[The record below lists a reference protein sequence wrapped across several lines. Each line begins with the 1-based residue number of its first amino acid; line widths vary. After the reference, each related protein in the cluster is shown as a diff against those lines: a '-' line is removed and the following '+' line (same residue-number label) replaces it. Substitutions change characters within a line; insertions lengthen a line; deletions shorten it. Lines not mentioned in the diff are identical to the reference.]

1 MKVVLQRVKAAS
13 VKIDK
18 KFFSEIQEGVV
29 LFWGIKRGDS
39 IKDADVLVKK
49 IGNLRIFSDNSGKMN
64 KSLKDIDGQILLVS
78 QFTLLGNILNGNR
91 PSFIEAEEPNNA
103 NQMLSYISK
112 ELSTYAEVREGKF
125 GAYMNISLENDG
137 PVTIILES
145 ENGHLKL

>member
-18 KFFSEIQEGVV
+18 TIFSEIQEGVV

-91 PSFIEAEEPNNA
+91 PSFIEAEELKSTKI
-103 NQMLSYISK
+103 QIYISK
-112 ELSTYAEVREGKF
+112 ELSTFNVREGKF

-137 PVTIILES
+137 PES
-145 ENGHLKL
+145 NNFRI